1 MNLKA
6 LIRQITPP
14 IVLEAYS
21 RLRHYQ
27 TWRPPLN
34 PELLQL
40 DNVPGFLAFEE
51 GLLLYHLACEVPV
64 AGRVVELG
72 SYQGRSTVF
81 LAAGTRDRADG
92 SAAVIAVDHHKGSP
106 EHQPGEECFNPLV
119 ACVDRTGIDT
129 FPHLLSNIRSLGL
142 EEWVEP
148 WRCSTLAATG
158 RFSGSIRL
166 LFVDAAHDVN
176 SVVAEIEAWEPFLVE
191 GGILCFHDSGEE
203 GPAIVAKHLRR
214 CGYKQHA
221 LVGSLLALRRG
232 PAGGTFPV
240 PRAKRAR

>member
-1 MNLKA
+1 MTHDGHGT
-6 LIRQITPP
+6 QVTPP
-14 IVLEAYS
+14 TDCS
-21 RLRHYQ
+21 
-27 TWRPPLN
+27 T
-34 PELLQL
+34 ELLQL
-40 DNVPGFLAFEE
+40 DNVPGFLTFEE
-51 GLLLYHLACEVPV
+51 GLLLYHLARDVTA

-92 SAAVIAVDHHKGSP
+92 SSAVIAVDHHKGSA

-119 ACVDRTGIDT
+119 ACADGTGIDT
-129 FPHLLSNIRSLGL
+129 FPHLSSHIRRLGL
-142 EEWVEP
+142 EKWVEP
-148 WRCSTLAATG
+148 WRCSTLEAAK

-166 LFVDAAHDVN
+166 LFVDAAHDVD
-176 SVVAEIEAWEPFLVE
+176 SVAADVEAWEPFVVE
-191 GGILCFHDSGEE
+191 GGILCFHDAAEQ
-203 GPAIVAKHLRR
+203 GPATAAKHLRR

-221 LVGSLLALRRG
+221 AEGSLLALRRG